1 MSSKDQIKEFILSD
15 LVKDKNFTEL
25 ADSDPLIETGIIDS
39 LGIMKLIGFLEDNL
53 NIQVSDKSIRCSQ
66 RVWAAKLR
74 THSNC
79 PLLEPPLMKARKK
92 ALRTTQQH
100 E

>member
-53 NIQVSDKSIRCSQ
+53 NIQVSDNELIPENFSSIEAISEL
-66 RVWAAKLR
+66 V
-74 THSNC
+74 S
-79 PLLEPPLMKARKK
+79 KK
-92 ALRTTQQH
+92 TA
-100 E
+100 